1 MTLRETR
8 QELGRIESTVAMIAG
23 LQFLLYLLSELY
35 RRVVNNGF
43 TARAIRGEEDGGNDE
58 DLNRL
63 GGVLDEDETGS
74 RAERLKKMKEMRAK
88 PSMVNVTRFGQ
99 CIAVL
104 TSGGDAQGL

>member
-1 MTLRETR
+1 
-8 QELGRIESTVAMIAG
+8 MIAG

-63 GGVLDEDETGS
+63 GDKNEDETGS

-88 PSMVNVTRFGQ
+88 PSMVNVTGFGQ